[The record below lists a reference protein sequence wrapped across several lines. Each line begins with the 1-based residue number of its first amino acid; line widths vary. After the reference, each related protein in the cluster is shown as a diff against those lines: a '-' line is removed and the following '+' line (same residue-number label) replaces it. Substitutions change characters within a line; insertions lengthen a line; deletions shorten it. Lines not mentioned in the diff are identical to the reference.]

1 MGNTV
6 SGNDYQPPKVWKWEQ
21 ESGGKFA
28 SINRPVAGA
37 THDKELPGGKHP
49 HQLYSLATLNGQKVT
64 ILFEELLRKA

>member
-37 THDKELPGGKHP
+37 THDKELPVEIGRAHVWLEVRRVVVRSP
-49 HQLYSLATLNGQKVT
+49 QV
-64 ILFEELLRKA
+64 ILCHA